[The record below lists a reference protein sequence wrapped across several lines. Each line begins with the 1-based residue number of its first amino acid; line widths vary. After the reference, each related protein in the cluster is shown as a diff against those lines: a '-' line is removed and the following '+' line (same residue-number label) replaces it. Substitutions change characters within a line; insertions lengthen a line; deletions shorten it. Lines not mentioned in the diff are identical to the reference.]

1 MSEQEIKV
9 EEVVL
14 AAPAKEKKVYIVDT
28 ADGEQT
34 LSQAAYARHLFKQNM
49 ARGDIAKEL
58 GVPYYIAYSATANM
72 FNAAHPESGE
82 GVATH
87 RGETITITAVSRDFI
102 ADPAV
107 YDGDEKLINVNRPD
121 FMRELVKQN
130 MSRGD
135 VAKLLDCPY
144 STVYAATKEVANAS
158 GEKVGKIMVEDP
170 RTGETLP
177 RVEVIRSMYEENKD
191 KEGIRREIANA
202 LHCDYAI
209 VWAATKE
216 KKAVPEDVALV
227 APEV

>member
-1 MSEQEIKV
+1 MSELETIQA
-9 EEVVL
+9 EEVV
-14 AAPAKEKKVYIVDT
+14 ATPVKEKKVYIVDV
-28 ADGEQT
+28 DGVEQT
-34 LSQAAYARHLFKQNM
+34 LSQAAYARHLFKQDM
-49 ARGDIAKEL
+49 SRGDIAKEL

-87 RGETITITAVSRDFI
+87 RGEAVTITAVSRDFV
-102 ADPAV
+102 ADPAA
-107 YDGDEKLINVNRPD
+107 YDGDEKLISVNRPD
-121 FMRELVKQN
+121 YMRELVKQN

-177 RVEVIRSMYEENKD
+177 RVDVIRSMYEENKD

-216 KKAVPEDVALV
+216 KKAVPEDVEAV
-227 APEV
+227 EAE